1 MMWFPNHSRSM
12 VAGVVGV
19 ISAVAVGIAV
29 EPMVDLR
36 IPLEFYP
43 SGELKAELFAA
54 RAHMPPDGRIRAY
67 GLVVKG
73 YSEKGDPE
81 IVLKAE
87 DCVLDRVGQVA
98 TSTNHVSLKRG
109 DVNVSGDGFS
119 WNGTDERLKILKH
132 ARVVFPTAIVKE
144 KRVRKRVQSK

>member
-1 MMWFPNHSRSM
+1 MMWFPNRRRSI
-12 VAGVVGV
+12 VAGVVGG
-19 ISAVAVGIAV
+19 ISIVAVGLAV
-29 EPMVDLR
+29 EPMVNLR
-36 IPLEFYP
+36 IPLAYYP
-43 SGELKAELFAA
+43 SGVLKGELFAA

-109 DVNVSGDGFS
+109 DVHVSGDGFS

-132 ARVVFPTAIVKE
+132 SRVVFPTAIMKE